1 MMNRFACAVWLV
13 LAGWQVSAQ
22 PPAAKPSAKAPASS
36 SAVDILLR
44 KARAL
49 EGRGRL
55 DLAAQTWRQVLV
67 AEPTQPD
74 ALAGMARRLQQSGK
88 PVEARDYLD
97 KLRQSGRTAVTAPA
111 PKVAQTGRLEEAGRL
126 ARNRQYAEALKIY
139 REVLGDEPPPGPLA
153 IAYYETMASAPDG
166 WKPATAGLQSLVS
179 HYPDYYEYRLS
190 LGKLYSYKAE
200 SRAAGIRMLEAVPGD
215 AARAAL
221 RQALIWDGSKPANKP
236 ALQAYL
242 AKTPDAELQKFL
254 DNMPKA
260 QVSAAGAMTAAEQ
273 RGYELLNAG
282 KLDEAQAKLEQALQ
296 DSPRSVAA
304 MSGLGYI
311 ALKREDFAG
320 AAEYFEVAAA
330 AVPKDKQVQTAL
342 ESARFFLH
350 VQTATRAL
358 NENDSA
364 RAKSEFEQ
372 AVALRPNDL
381 IAVRGLAGTEL
392 KLGDKAATLPL
403 FERLTKAEP
412 NNATNWRGQFEAKA
426 AKDGAQAALDL
437 LKKMPPAVLKTLM
450 ASMGF
455 ELTVASAYL
464 DAGDKVETEKVVTLA
479 LAQLKADTSALT
491 GDEKLQLAGLLLTL
505 DRTAESETLFRD
517 ATVKTPGNP
526 AVWEG
531 LLSAQMKAG
540 HEQAAYSSLIS
551 IPENTYQEGLKRS
564 GFLRGAAVLQA
575 KFGAPGTAEELLRK
589 VLATPMQPQEREGAL
604 LMLASAALARG
615 DAKQAADVA
624 SQLIE
629 VSPQNTDGWKLLISA
644 RQTQKLS
651 AEASETAKR
660 IPPAALAKLQED
672 PDFIALMA
680 SVEDAN
686 GDTEAAMR
694 SVKSAIERF
703 ETVHKAPPVGLQL
716 QLGWLLLNSGGDEK
730 ALYSTLTTLR
740 MRRDVNPEQTRAFQE
755 IWSVWIRRRA
765 EKARK
770 DGDLKTQV
778 AILDAGAK
786 LLPKDK
792 EIRDALAGALLGAG
806 ETRRAFNAYKGM
818 LTGTPTA
825 EEFAAAVG
833 AAIKL
838 NEPVG
843 QQWLRIGLQRFPQ
856 EPALLELAGRQSASK
871 GEYSKAQLYWREAL
885 AAGDIQATRKPGA
898 VALSPND
905 PQRSLG
911 TLLVGQ
917 DVILPNG
924 EIARETPGGEAPGT
938 FGLFPFIDQKKPK
951 ALSEQ
956 VHDELSALDGRNA
969 PFLGGGP
976 DIESRGG
983 RAGFEQRTLVEGD
996 IESSVVLGSKVR
1008 LGLTATPTEVSSGAS
1023 DGSSELRLG
1032 LLPQGVAFDKLSAT
1046 GIGFHGQISTET
1058 MGLWAGL
1065 TPQGFLVQN
1074 VVGGF
1079 RFRPAKG
1086 PLTITV
1092 SREPLKDTLLSY
1104 AGVRDPI
1111 SNQIFGG
1118 VIANSASARVD
1129 FGNEMAGTYFGGGY
1143 QQLQG
1148 VNVEANK
1155 RYDGLA
1161 GGYRRILTRSEGD
1174 LNVGVF
1180 ALGLHYDNNLRYF
1193 TFGQGGYFSPQRY
1206 FLVGVPV
1213 TWRGVWQRRLQYS
1226 LSGSVG
1232 PQSFREDDSPYFP
1245 TNALLQGRDGP
1256 FYPGLSSTGLNYNVE
1271 FRWLYQFN
1279 PNWFL
1284 GGLLNVNNARNYTAQ
1299 SLSFFLR
1306 YSPKARTLGSDYWL
1320 PSVPDWRGRQ
1330 PFHLD

>member
-1 MMNRFACAVWLV
+1 MTNRFACAVWLA

-74 ALAGMARRLQQSGK
+74 ALAGMARWLQQSGK
-88 PVEARDYLD
+88 PAEARDYLD

-153 IAYYETMASAPDG
+153 IAFYETMASAPDG

-273 RGYELLNAG
+273 RGYDLLNAG

-330 AVPKDKQVQTAL
+330 AVPKDKQIQTAL

-358 NENDSA
+358 DENDSA

-426 AKDGAQAALDL
+426 AKDGAKAALDL
-437 LKKMPPAVLKTLM
+437 LKKMPPAVLKTLL

-479 LAQLKADTSALT
+479 LAQLKADASALT

-505 DRTAESETLFRD
+505 DRTAESEALFRD
-517 ATVKTPGNP
+517 ETVKTPEIP

-540 HEQAAYSSLIS
+540 REQAAYSSLIS
-551 IPENTYQEGLKRS
+551 IPEKTYQEGLKRS
-564 GFLRGAAVLQA
+564 GFLRAAAVLQA

-589 VLATPMQPQEREGAL
+589 VLATPMPPQEREGAL

-629 VSPQNTDGWKLLISA
+629 VSPQSTDGWKLLISA
-644 RQTQKLS
+644 KQTQKLS

-703 ETVHKAPPVGLQL
+703 EAVHKAPPVGLQL

-730 ALYSTLTTLR
+730 ALYSTLTALR

-818 LTGTPTA
+818 LTGTPSA